1 MGGCSAACVASDDKT
16 LCFAACAQQCSSHCS
31 VSCDGGRKGGG
42 KDKPGKD
49 KPGKDKPGKEKP
61 PAGGEAPDDDG
72 GGGLECEASCQ
83 QACAG
88 SCAAEGARDC
98 EIGCQAEGAASCK
111 AEMTEKCTEVC
122 RDGGVMA
129 CDQQYIDIDDVD
141 ACLAELGQLNID
153 VKGPVAAL
161 KSGGNDTILKPRSA
175 SCSVEDQAK
184 LGFAGALLTLLSFG
198 FGATFL
204 RRRRS

>member
-1 MGGCSAACVASDDKT
+1 
-16 LCFAACAQQCSSHCS
+16 
-31 VSCDGGRKGGG
+31 
-42 KDKPGKD
+42 
-49 KPGKDKPGKEKP
+49 
-61 PAGGEAPDDDG
+61 AGGELPDDKD
-72 GGGLECEASCQ
+72 GGLECEASCQ

-122 RDGGVMA
+122 RDGGLMA

-141 ACLAELGQLNID
+141 ACLAELQQLNIE

-161 KSGGNDTILKPRSA
+161 KSGADTILAPRSA

-184 LGFAGALLTLLSFG
+184 LGLAGALLTLLS
-198 FGATFL
+198 
-204 RRRRS
+204 